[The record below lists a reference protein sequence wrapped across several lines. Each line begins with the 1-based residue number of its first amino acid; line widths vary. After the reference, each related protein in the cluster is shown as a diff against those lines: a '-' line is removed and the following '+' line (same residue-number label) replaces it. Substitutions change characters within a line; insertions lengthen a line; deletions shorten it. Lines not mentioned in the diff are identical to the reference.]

1 MKTNIRHGL
10 NGAETAD
17 GTVVIIDVFRA
28 SNTILMLLA
37 RGASSVIPVMRVKE
51 AFDLKEAHPEC
62 LLAGE
67 RKGITIDGFD
77 MGNSPHDASKMNLV
91 GKDIILTTSGGTRAT
106 WHARNAERILVGSF
120 GNARALVGML
130 RQSDSPSVTWLAVGT
145 EGVSRAIEDDLCA
158 DYLKGIAEGKPQELD
173 AMTKKIM
180 DGEGAAR
187 LRRLGQEDDFS
198 YCLATDLFDFVPE
211 LSKTHSP
218 NGFVNSEKL

>member
-1 MKTNIRHGL
+1 MKTTIRHGL
-10 NGAETAD
+10 NGAETAR

-28 SNTILMLLA
+28 SNTILMLLD
-37 RGASSVIPVMRVKE
+37 RGASSVIPVMKVKE
-51 AFDLKEAHPEC
+51 AFDLKKLHPEC

-77 MGNSPHDASKMNLV
+77 MGNSPHDASQMNLV
-91 GKDIILTTSGGTRAT
+91 GKNVILTTSGGTRAT
-106 WHARNAERILVGSF
+106 WHARHAERILVGSF
-120 GNARALVGML
+120 GNARALVAML
-130 RQSDSPSVTWLAVGT
+130 RQSDSPFLTWLAVGT

-158 DYLKGIAEGKPQELD
+158 QYLKGIAEGKPQNPD
-173 AMTKKIM
+173 SMIKRIM

-211 LSKTHSP
+211 LSRTDSL
-218 NGFVNSEKL
+218 NGFVKTEKL

>member
-1 MKTNIRHGL
+1 MKTTIRHGL
-10 NGAETAD
+10 NGAETAR

-28 SNTILMLLA
+28 SNTILMLLD
-37 RGASSVIPVMRVKE
+37 RGASSVIPVMKVKE
-51 AFDLKEAHPEC
+51 AFDLKKLHPEC

-77 MGNSPHDASKMNLV
+77 MGNSPHDASQMNLV
-91 GKDIILTTSGGTRAT
+91 GKNVILTTSGGTRAT
-106 WHARNAERILVGSF
+106 WHARHAERILVGSF
-120 GNARALVGML
+120 GNARALVVML
-130 RQSDSPSVTWLAVGT
+130 RQSDSPFLTWLAVGT

-158 DYLKGIAEGKPQELD
+158 QYLKGIAEGKPQNPD
-173 AMTKKIM
+173 SMIKRIM

-211 LSKTHSP
+211 LSRTDSL
-218 NGFVNSEKL
+218 NGFVKTEKL

>member
-1 MKTNIRHGL
+1 MKTTIKHGL
-10 NGAETAD
+10 NGAEAAG

-37 RGASSVIPVMRVKE
+37 RGASCVIPVMKVKE
-51 AFDLKEAHPEC
+51 AFELKKLHPEY

-77 MGNSPHDASKMNLV
+77 MGNSPHDASQMNLA
-91 GKDIILTTSGGTRAT
+91 GKDVILTTSGGTRAT
-106 WHARNAERILVGSF
+106 RHARNAERILIGSF
-120 GNARALVGML
+120 GNARALVDML
-130 RQSDSPSVTWLAVGT
+130 RQSDTPSVTWLAVGT

-158 DYLKGIAEGKPQELD
+158 KYLKGIAEGKPQNPD
-173 AMTKKIM
+173 GMIKKIL

-211 LSKTHSP
+211 LSKTDSL
-218 NGFVNSEKL
+218 NGFVNREKL